1 MKQQR
6 KKRKTKKENHGRKE
20 AHKYKKD
27 FSNEPISR
35 LNSDDTA
42 SICSNKKKR
51 SNSENETSIKS
62 KSFELVKNMYEDL
75 KQANTNAQT
84 ANNELIQNLKA
95 K

>member
-51 SNSENETSIKS
+51 SNSLKS
-62 KSFELVKNMYEDL
+62 NDSRALNNFDAFIHQSEKSS
-75 KQANTNAQT
+75 
-84 ANNELIQNLKA
+84 
-95 K
+95 